1 MNNNKTVFFTIGVL
15 LIILGVF
22 MLIPFFIQFIY
33 NEKSNS
39 FLSSAFITT
48 FIGILLILTN
58 LEENRRLNLQQAF
71 LLTTLSWLSI
81 AIFGCLPFLTSN
93 LNLTV
98 IDAFFESMSGITT
111 TGSTIIVD
119 LDNTSKSILIW
130 RSILQWLGGI
140 GVIVMAI
147 TILPLLNV
155 GGMQLFRMESS
166 DSTEKIFSR
175 VDGLDIHEKDFRG
188 RNTVA
193 NIVGSVSRIPT
204 RSNFYDFCISNQSIE
219 HWFEYNV
226 SLSLGLS
233 EMARVL
239 KKDKGKM
246 IINFP
251 LFLHGKKEF
260 LQGNIEYIFKEI
272 SKYFSI
278 KKIQFVYS
286 GSRKYEGWKLCGQSP
301 YRIKKYI
308 LNKGIKGLPESIIC
322 EVIAVKIVESK
333 PAEQSKS
340 FSIFRF
346 FNLYKEYTLLDL
358 IIKIINKIKFKK
370 KINAPI
376 TKRNQT

>member
-1 MNNNKTVFFTIGVL
+1 MSNFLENFLYFAEKYIKKNYPGTVINVIDIDKVNNFN
-15 LIILGVF
+15 
-22 MLIPFFIQFIY
+22 Y
-33 NEKSNS
+33 
-39 FLSSAFITT
+39 
-48 FIGILLILTN
+48 
-58 LEENRRLNLQQAF
+58 EENESPLHNEVIYLNR
-71 LLTTLSWLSI
+71 
-81 AIFGCLPFLTSN
+81 
-93 LNLTV
+93 
-98 IDAFFESMSGITT
+98 
-111 TGSTIIVD
+111 
-119 LDNTSKSILIW
+119 K
-130 RSILQWLGGI
+130 
-140 GVIVMAI
+140 
-147 TILPLLNV
+147 LLNTINKN
-155 GGMQLFRMESS
+155 SS
-166 DSTEKIFSR
+166 LLEIGCGANSIFIDSTEKIFSR